1 MNIPM
6 TAGTTTL
13 AKVRTRI
20 KVCGLTRIADA
31 EAAVMHGADA
41 LGLIFWKPSPRYI
54 DPLAA
59 RPLVSCA
66 GPFVATVGVFVDP
79 TRDEVLRAIEQA
91 GLSHRARA
99 MVSELAHGERRQL
112 ELAMVLVADQG
123 GGPFS
128 EVSVQAFGKTVQ
140 CIERALATPHERA
153 QLVREVLRAL
163 GTPTSLLAA

>member
-41 LGLIFWKPSPRYI
+41 LGLIFWKPSPRYL

-59 RPLVSCA
+59 QPLRPA
-66 GPFVATVGVFVDP
+66 KG
-79 TRDEVLRAIEQA
+79 
-91 GLSHRARA
+91 
-99 MVSELAHGERRQL
+99 RR
-112 ELAMVLVADQG
+112 
-123 GGPFS
+123 
-128 EVSVQAFGKTVQ
+128 
-140 CIERALATPHERA
+140 RALPHWR
-153 QLVREVLRAL
+153 LRKRSA
-163 GTPTSLLAA
+163 PA